1 MFLSLSS
8 VHITDPFDLNHNLG
22 AGLSRKSKII
32 SVFCCLIAFM
42 LLCLVLSFQMYCPVL
57 SHLFFIYLFF
67 FIFFYLSFKSVTNF
81 IMKAFINGRTVF
93 GTPVKTFPPVYPS
106 QMVSICCVN
115 AIFALL
121 WWKQALRLI
130 YLHLLQEY
138 FFDPEVLTE
147 GEVAPNDRCCR
158 ICGKIGHFMKD
169 CPMRK
174 K

>member
-1 MFLSLSS
+1 
-8 VHITDPFDLNHNLG
+8 
-22 AGLSRKSKII
+22 
-32 SVFCCLIAFM
+32 
-42 LLCLVLSFQMYCPVL
+42 
-57 SHLFFIYLFF
+57 
-67 FIFFYLSFKSVTNF
+67 
-81 IMKAFINGRTVF
+81 MKAFINGRTVF

-121 WWKQALRLI
+121 WWKQALKLF